1 MKVINVVDSC
11 LHESKFS
18 RVRRVKCGVVGAGER
33 TAFTAKNK
41 KKKSRWVWKSTRK
54 TFATCYHPPLPRAM
68 LHDKLAKLRGVGK
81 SDFYNPTPIPSFKTL
96 LINNIDMF
104 TILLYSPT
112 FCCLPTSCFHLS
124 PLVTLP
130 SNHSPPKK
138 KNFSS
143 PSSISDLLLP

>member
-130 SNHSPPKK
+130 SNHSPPQKK
-138 KNFSS
+138 
-143 PSSISDLLLP
+143 